1 MLTLFV
7 LPAAICGGLLAVL
20 LSLWTPARLER
31 VEP

>member
-1 MLTLFV
+1 MLILFL